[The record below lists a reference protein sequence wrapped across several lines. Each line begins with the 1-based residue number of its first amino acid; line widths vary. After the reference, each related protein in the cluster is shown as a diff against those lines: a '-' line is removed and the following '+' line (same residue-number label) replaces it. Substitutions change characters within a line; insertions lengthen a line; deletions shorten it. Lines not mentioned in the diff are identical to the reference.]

1 MANSKIKEKL
11 HSYFNNSQSK
21 VFDGL
26 SYSSDSLFI
35 YEQKYD
41 KKLVIVKNNNEGE
54 RIYKEIKFYEKDDDE
69 KEIIFIPGT
78 EEMPYDMVN
87 SDKYLSSSKNLNL
100 IKLINSKSKYITVI
114 TTIKNLKKKLIP
126 KEILINETI
135 LLKEGLDLNINN
147 LKENLSSI
155 GYINNPQVNFQGE
168 FSIRGAI
175 IDIFRMF
182 FMTSI

>member
-54 RIYKEIKFYEKDDDE
+54 RIYKEIKF
-69 KEIIFIPGT
+69 III
-78 EEMPYDMVN
+78 
-87 SDKYLSSSKNLNL
+87 
-100 IKLINSKSKYITVI
+100 
-114 TTIKNLKKKLIP
+114 
-126 KEILINETI
+126 
-135 LLKEGLDLNINN
+135 
-147 LKENLSSI
+147 
-155 GYINNPQVNFQGE
+155 
-168 FSIRGAI
+168 
-175 IDIFRMF
+175 
-182 FMTSI
+182 